1 MGFHT
6 FDPDGADKLEDPARF
21 RYCSRE
27 ELLAPLDLGPDV
39 RLADLGSGTG
49 FYTREVAAFVGRV
62 DAVDVQP
69 EMHDL
74 FRDHGLPDNVS
85 PVTADVA
92 DLPFADGALD
102 GAFSTNTFHEF
113 ATEDALGEVRR
124 VLAVDAPL
132 VVADWSASGRGA
144 DGPPVDERFDAADAR
159 EMLAAAGFADVESTD
174 RVETLFAVALA

>member
-6 FDPDGADKLEDPARF
+6 YDVGNADALDDPSRF
-21 RYCSRE
+21 RFLSVE
-27 ELLAPLDLGPDV
+27 ELLSLFDPRGTI
-39 RLADLGSGTG
+39 ADLGSGTG
-49 FYTREVAAFVGRV
+49 FYTDEVAPHAETVY
-62 DAVDVQP
+62 AVDVQA
-69 EMHDL
+69 EMHDHY
-74 FRDHGLPDNVS
+74 RQKGIPGNVS
-85 PVTADVA
+85 VVTAEID
-92 DLPFADGALD
+92 DLPFEDGALD